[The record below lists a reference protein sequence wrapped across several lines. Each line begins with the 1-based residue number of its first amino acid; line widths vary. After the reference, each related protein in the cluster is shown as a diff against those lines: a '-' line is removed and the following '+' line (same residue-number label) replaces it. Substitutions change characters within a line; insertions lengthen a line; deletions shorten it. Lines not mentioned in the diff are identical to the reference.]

1 MRINQLSSL
10 LSLNNWPPKH
20 PSLRL
25 IILIL
30 SVLLLFSVIL
40 GVSLGP
46 VSIPIEEVWKIAL
59 YKIGLTERGNWS
71 IANENIVWFI
81 RFPRV
86 LLALVVGG
94 GLAVVGVTLQA
105 IVRNPLADSYIL
117 GISSGAS
124 VGAVLAIS
132 SGIFTFAGSLAVQLG
147 GFLGALMSFTIVFT
161 LANIGGRIS
170 PGRLILSGIG
180 VGYVFSGIT
189 SFITLT
195 SSNKQLA
202 GQILSWTLGSL
213 ARASWFDLTLP
224 SLILLTVTIYLILQ
238 ARNLNALV
246 IGDETATT
254 LGINVGNF
262 RRQLFILTALVTGIM
277 VAVSGTIGFIGLM
290 IPHIVRLIV
299 RSDHRRVLP
308 ISVFAGSIFLIW
320 VDLIAR
326 TAFSPIELP
335 VGVITSILGGP
346 FFLLMLLRVRREGK
360 GGIL

>member
-1 MRINQLSSL
+1 MFTSHLSL
-10 LSLNNWPPKH
+10 LLTNWPRKH
-20 PSLRL
+20 NPLR
-25 IILIL
+25 
-30 SVLLLFSVIL
+30 SVLLGLFILLLLSVTF

-46 VSIPIEEVWKIAL
+46 VSIPMDEVWKIAL
-59 YKIGLTERGNWS
+59 YKIGLIERGNWS
-71 IANENIVWFI
+71 IASENIVWLI

-105 IVRNPLADSYIL
+105 MVRNPLADSYIL

-124 VGAVLAIS
+124 VGAVLVIGL
-132 SGIFTFAGSLAVQLG
+132 GIFSFAGSLAVQLG
-147 GFLGALMSFTIVFT
+147 GFLGALLSFAIVFAQ
-161 LANIGGRIS
+161 ANISGRIS

-195 SSNKQLA
+195 SSNKELA

-213 ARASWFDLTLP
+213 ARASWFDLTFP
-224 SLILLTVTIYLILQ
+224 SLILLIVTIYLILQ

-246 IGDETATT
+246 MGDETATT

-262 RRQLFILTALVTGIM
+262 RRQLFILTALITGIM

-290 IPHIVRLIV
+290 VPHIVRLIV

-308 ISVFAGSIFLIW
+308 ISVFIGSIFLIW
-320 VDLIAR
+320 VDVVAR
-326 TAFSPIELP
+326 TTFSPIELP

-346 FFLLMLLRVRREGK
+346 FFLLMLLRVRREGR

>member
-161 LANIGGRIS
+161 LANIGERIS

-213 ARASWFDLTLP
+213 ARASWFD
-224 SLILLTVTIYLILQ
+224 
-238 ARNLNALV
+238 
-246 IGDETATT
+246 
-254 LGINVGNF
+254 
-262 RRQLFILTALVTGIM
+262 
-277 VAVSGTIGFIGLM
+277 
-290 IPHIVRLIV
+290 
-299 RSDHRRVLP
+299 
-308 ISVFAGSIFLIW
+308 
-320 VDLIAR
+320 
-326 TAFSPIELP
+326 
-335 VGVITSILGGP
+335 
-346 FFLLMLLRVRREGK
+346 
-360 GGIL
+360 